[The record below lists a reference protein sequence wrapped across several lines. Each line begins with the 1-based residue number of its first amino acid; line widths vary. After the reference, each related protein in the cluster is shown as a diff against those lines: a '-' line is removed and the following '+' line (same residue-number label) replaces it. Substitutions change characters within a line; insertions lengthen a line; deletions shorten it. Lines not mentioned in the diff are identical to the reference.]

1 MQLARHAPTGIT
13 LRHYQDFRLFDLW
26 GEIRKLPPIRTAAAQ
41 PDEAGATGTDGAVVR
56 PVVLTVAKRGQTVLT
71 PTGRVP
77 SRVTSQ
83 EPRKALQTCVFR
95 TIKALGATG
104 FEPATSCSQSRR
116 ASQTAPRPVIVAAL
130 HDNGSCLSI
139 FLDAYLRSALT
150 HRRAR
155 LDRGSDSTETIQRI
169 QLSID
174 VGFRFGVVA
183 SFRPV
188 QSSQSDERFA

>member
-1 MQLARHAPTGIT
+1 
-13 LRHYQDFRLFDLW
+13 
-26 GEIRKLPPIRTAAAQ
+26 
-41 PDEAGATGTDGAVVR
+41 
-56 PVVLTVAKRGQTVLT
+56 
-71 PTGRVP
+71 
-77 SRVTSQ
+77 
-83 EPRKALQTCVFR
+83 
-95 TIKALGATG
+95 
-104 FEPATSCSQSRR
+104 
-116 ASQTAPRPVIVAAL
+116 L